1 MRSSIFIIPLFVRKI
16 TQKCR
21 KDWNEN
27 NFHDNHMFC
36 PQKIDLGT
44 LPLEGVSSG
53 ANFRWNISQGV
64 TLQ

>member
-53 ANFRWNISQGV
+53 ANFR
-64 TLQ
+64 